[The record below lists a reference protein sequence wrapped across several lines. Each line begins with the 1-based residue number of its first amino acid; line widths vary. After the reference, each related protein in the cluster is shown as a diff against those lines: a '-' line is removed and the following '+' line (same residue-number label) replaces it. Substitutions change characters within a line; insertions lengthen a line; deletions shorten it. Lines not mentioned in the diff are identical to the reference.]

1 MIYFTLIFINII
13 FEGKYNVKHIY
24 KDKIKL
30 IFSLFRI
37 LCQQFSNDNNISDDL
52 KFLYKDLKIIKSTDK
67 QIEINLSRQN
77 IILNYEDYSINSF
90 LINLTKIDK
99 QNIIIINHSQKF
111 LCRDKVYD
119 EYFDDFILLL
129 KKICCSN
136 TVEILQ
142 SLHNEFKLSK
152 AFFSNEKIREDFFEN
167 RLKFYPYECY
177 KMHGVTDKYLL
188 EVYLSSIYLNNI
200 KNSNYYLK
208 YVFKEILYIFNM
220 ALNCVNFQHESLNN
234 YVRAFLSYF
243 GDELGRKISF
253 DTENGNIYYPIQK
266 LKDINYTPKYLEK
279 FINELNEED
288 LIELSKPSTLEYK
301 KYLGD
306 YLEIQNESKDIN
318 DNELEDEGFHYERQL
333 FTNDEEKILTKFNFF
348 QALMLIDED
357 SYNLD
362 PVHFHYCFLQLKNYK
377 KYSLIKKNFKSN
389 LLKNLLEKIDLD
401 DKKEIKS
408 LYFTAE
414 RSSDEGS
421 EMYFEF
427 EDRRCSE
434 VMYSYAKNKI

>member
-1 MIYFTLIFINII
+1 M
-13 FEGKYNVKHIY
+13 
-24 KDKIKL
+24 
-30 IFSLFRI
+30 
-37 LCQQFSNDNNISDDL
+37 
-52 KFLYKDLKIIKSTDK
+52 
-67 QIEINLSRQN
+67 
-77 IILNYEDYSINSF
+77 
-90 LINLTKIDK
+90 
-99 QNIIIINHSQKF
+99 
-111 LCRDKVYD
+111 
-119 EYFDDFILLL
+119 
-129 KKICCSN
+129 
-136 TVEILQ
+136 Q

-279 FINELNEED
+279 FLNELTEED